1 MLEAVLFLFNTT
13 GLIFGPLILLSGG
26 FSLFIFFKATRSRN
40 DIKLRRQS
48 LLISFLP
55 FFISLLGA
63 MIGYLILI
71 NYGGNRG
78 IQVANWLALG
88 KCCLAGLI
96 VSLLPL
102 SWSIYLIYRMAII
115 SKT

>member
-26 FSLFIFFKATRSRN
+26 FSLFICFKATRSRN